1 MERTAKDGLAY
12 LARTPSDDRRGDSDR
27 GADGCFPGAGGL
39 RPDRRTGSALYDHGH
54 GDSDP
59 DAHGWGHAVSH
70 CHTIGFTGADGDSER
85 RRHTLNTP

>member
-27 GADGCFPGAGGL
+27 GADGCLPGAGGL
-39 RPDRRTGSALYDHGH
+39 RPDRRTGSALYDHG
-54 GDSDP
+54 DSDA
-59 DAHGWGHAVSH
+59 DAHGWDHADAGSH
-70 CHTIGFTGADGDSER
+70 RHAIGFTGANGDSKR